1 MEQAQTENSKL
12 RYEFYKGKFIYFYI
26 VPIYLLIKINFP
38 RARNVFLVKQRL
50 YILITALLEN
60 NKLTTPFDM

>member
-26 VPIYLLIKINFP
+26 VPIYLLIKISFP

-50 YILITALLEN
+50 YILITHY
-60 NKLTTPFDM
+60 